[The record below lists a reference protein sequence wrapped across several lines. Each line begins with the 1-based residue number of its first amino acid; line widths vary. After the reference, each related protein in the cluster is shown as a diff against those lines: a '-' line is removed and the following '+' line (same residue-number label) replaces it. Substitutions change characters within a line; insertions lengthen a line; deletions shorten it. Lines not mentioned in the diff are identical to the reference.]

1 MDLIT
6 KYLKVSVPTKSMIV
20 VDLSRDRMDGQIAAC
35 VLQGIVNREDEKKI
49 YVTNTY
55 CYDNKRGGP
64 TQVQIAERFIETLF
78 ADIPVE
84 RLTSAVDREWPGFK
98 ALLERYTDR
107 VKGLIIWDPKLE
119 QATIEAATTIAA
131 QTDGLVVSPD
141 LAAALSDM
149 NFKIIQDF
157 RELAFENNS
166 QCLDWLLKY
175 WFADACKEFAFTWS
189 HMTTD
194 DRSWGAANKDYVV
207 AMKLFTYYLDI
218 SDPEEAALYA
228 KVLRNYPQGT
238 PILGWTDER
247 WADALFARLGFFMVP
262 YISVENLT
270 VHSSF
275 PSTTGR
281 QSEPKPAEVV
291 SNGVYIA
298 MFVADGDNLLHS
310 MVYEPDIIMTSASYN
325 KIPMTWIINP
335 GLVDLSPR
343 LSDWYFNNIGNQ
355 EIGAML
361 SDGHPHSDR
370 YLAFKRYCNFCDY
383 YLEKSRM
390 YTLKQMEESEAV
402 GWNIQPYVM
411 NSGYAGTCHKGIGEY
426 EYHMDDE
433 TFHIGSIKLNNAQ
446 TIRKLIQAA
455 HQPEPLFLNIFCG
468 TAVEDLPQKVND
480 VANVL
485 LQSEVAD
492 GVRYFFLR
500 SMDMAATYRVW
511 KDLPVLNHRRR
522 KSTGFFRDKT

>member
-175 WFADACKEFAFTWS
+175 WFADA
-189 HMTTD
+189 
-194 DRSWGAANKDYVV
+194 
-207 AMKLFTYYLDI
+207 
-218 SDPEEAALYA
+218 
-228 KVLRNYPQGT
+228 
-238 PILGWTDER
+238 
-247 WADALFARLGFFMVP
+247 
-262 YISVENLT
+262 
-270 VHSSF
+270 
-275 PSTTGR
+275 
-281 QSEPKPAEVV
+281 
-291 SNGVYIA
+291 
-298 MFVADGDNLLHS
+298 
-310 MVYEPDIIMTSASYN
+310 
-325 KIPMTWIINP
+325 
-335 GLVDLSPR
+335 
-343 LSDWYFNNIGNQ
+343 
-355 EIGAML
+355 
-361 SDGHPHSDR
+361 
-370 YLAFKRYCNFCDY
+370 
-383 YLEKSRM
+383 
-390 YTLKQMEESEAV
+390 
-402 GWNIQPYVM
+402 
-411 NSGYAGTCHKGIGEY
+411 
-426 EYHMDDE
+426 
-433 TFHIGSIKLNNAQ
+433 
-446 TIRKLIQAA
+446 
-455 HQPEPLFLNIFCG
+455 
-468 TAVEDLPQKVND
+468 
-480 VANVL
+480 
-485 LQSEVAD
+485 
-492 GVRYFFLR
+492 
-500 SMDMAATYRVW
+500 
-511 KDLPVLNHRRR
+511 
-522 KSTGFFRDKT
+522 